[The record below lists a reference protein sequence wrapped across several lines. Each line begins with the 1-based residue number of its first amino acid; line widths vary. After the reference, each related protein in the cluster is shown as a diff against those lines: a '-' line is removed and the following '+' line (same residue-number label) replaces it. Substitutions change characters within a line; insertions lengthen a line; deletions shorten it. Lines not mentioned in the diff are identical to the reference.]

1 MYSTTVKNTWSAH
14 QISTIERSMNA
25 LPVTI
30 MNEFVSFI
38 SQYANLASPLLN
50 FGRTN
55 RLSIIGK

>member
-14 QISTIERSMNA
+14 EISAIERSMNA

-38 SQYANLASPLLN
+38 SPLLN